1 MKLDRSRP
9 FGATYGPDAGT
20 LPYHQD
26 GVYFDARGDV
36 VDCKFN
42 RDARPDLFD
51 TAVAATATD
60 PGNDNTKPPEVN
72 DMAAMLAQK
81 TEAEIFTAAVKLRDA
96 LDKDE
101 SVAESFVPDPNDRQA
116 NTDFLLHYATA

>member
-42 RDARPDLFD
+42 RDARPDLFGP
-51 TAVAATATD
+51 VAAAAPD
-60 PGNDNTKPPEVN
+60 EPKPPEAN
-72 DMAAMLAQK
+72 DVAAMLAQK

-101 SVAESFVPDPNDRQA
+101 SVTESFVPDPNDRQA
-116 NTDFLLHYATA
+116 NTDFLVRYATA